1 MTEAEL
7 WELNAIYIM
16 SGINAAAM
24 YLTITFAYIAAAYFV
39 GAKLTRLQVG
49 LISGLY
55 VFAATSAMIGC
66 VLFLRR
72 SVTFQEMLEPRA
84 EAYGR
89 ELITNL
95 GYWSGYMGALL
106 LLGII
111 VSLYF
116 MYDVR
121 GKSTS

>member
-1 MTEAEL
+1 
-7 WELNAIYIM
+7 M
-16 SGINAAAM
+16 SGISATGM
-24 YLTITFAYIAAAYFV
+24 YLTVTFAYIAAAYFV
-39 GAKLTRLQVG
+39 GAKLTRLQVC

-55 VFAATSAMIGC
+55 VFAAASATVCC

-72 SVTFQEMLEPRA
+72 SVTFQELLEPMA
-84 EAYGR
+84 EAYGK
-89 ELITNL
+89 ELIANL

-106 LLGII
+106 LLGIF

-116 MYDVR
+116 MYDIR

>member
-7 WELNAIYIM
+7 WELNAIYI
-16 SGINAAAM
+16 SSSIDAAGM
-24 YLTITFAYIAAAYFV
+24 YLTVTFAYIAAAYFV
-39 GAKLTRLQVG
+39 GAKLTRLQVS

-55 VFAATSAMIGC
+55 VFAASSATAGC

-72 SVTFQEMLEPRA
+72 SVTFQEMLAPRA

-89 ELITNL
+89 ELIASL
-95 GYWSGYMGALL
+95 GFWSGYMGAILSV
-106 LLGII
+106 GVF

-121 GKSTS
+121 KTSS